1 MGYQSFKE
9 LRVWQ
14 EAKDLAVET
23 YNLTRTG
30 LLSKDYGLRDQMQK
44 SVVSVACNIAEGY
57 ERNSHKDFIR
67 FLMISKGSLSELRTQ
82 LEIAYSIGY
91 LDITEVEKIDGQC
104 KKLGA
109 MITRLIQSRKERLT
123 INRLTD

>member
-14 EAKDLAVET
+14 EAKDLAVDI
-23 YNLTRTG
+23 YDLTKTG
-30 LLSKDYGLRDQMQK
+30 LLSKDYGLRDQMQR
-44 SVVSVACNIAEGY
+44 SAVSVACNIAEGY

-82 LEIAYSIGY
+82 LEIAHSIGY
-91 LDITEVEKIDGQC
+91 LNITEIEG
-104 KKLGA
+104 
-109 MITRLIQSRKERLT
+109 LT
-123 INRLTD
+123 SNAKNWVP